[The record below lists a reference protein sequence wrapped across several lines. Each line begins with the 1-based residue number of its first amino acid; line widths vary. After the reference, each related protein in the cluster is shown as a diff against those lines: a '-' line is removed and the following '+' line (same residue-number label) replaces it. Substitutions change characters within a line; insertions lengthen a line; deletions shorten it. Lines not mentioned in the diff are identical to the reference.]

1 MAFELHPS
9 PMKNDEGENLLYVK
23 PMKGKNVTL
32 DELDQ
37 HCTEN
42 SGLTRHTLTSVFN
55 YFATAC
61 AEFLAEGNSIKTP
74 MGVFSPRL
82 SLKGEFTDPSKVGVN
97 DVEWR
102 GVEFQPSKQFMKQI
116 KDRSRGFLRAPGCKR
131 TNAKPSDAQLQK
143 ALDRS
148 IADLGGYTTIRSF
161 GFFAVLSDF
170 SSRKYL
176 NGLCSGDAPLLQ
188 RQKIGGQWIYKKL

>member
-9 PMKNDEGENLLYVK
+9 PMKNDEGENLLYVR
-23 PMKGKNVTL
+23 PMKGNSVTL

-42 SGLTRHTLTSVFN
+42 GAVSRHTLTSVFN

-61 AEFLAEGNSIKTP
+61 AEFLAEGNRIETP

-102 GVEFQPSKQFMKQI
+102 GVEFQPTKQFMKQI

-131 TNAKPSDAQLQK
+131 TNAKPSDAQLLH

-148 IADLGGYTTIRSF
+148 IADLGGYTTVSSF
-161 GFFAVLSDF
+161 MFFSKLARYSAK
-170 SSRKYL
+170 KYL
-176 NGLCSGDAPLLQ
+176 NSLCQGDHPLLACSIMG
-188 RQKIGGQWIYKKL
+188 RTSIYKKR